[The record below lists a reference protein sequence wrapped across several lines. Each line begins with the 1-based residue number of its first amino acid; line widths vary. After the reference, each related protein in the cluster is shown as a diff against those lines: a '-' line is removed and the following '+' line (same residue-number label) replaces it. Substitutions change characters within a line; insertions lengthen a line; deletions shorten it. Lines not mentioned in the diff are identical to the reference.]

1 MITYI
6 KEYILENNRVAVRGL
21 GTLELAYR
29 EAEIHPICQDFTP
42 PGKYLSFRADENE
55 GGEDFCSYVAGKA
68 DMSPEEAQQRIARW
82 VEEVNAALEAGGK
95 YELGNMGRFV
105 RGNVGLNFEPALDPE
120 LSAESFGLNAFSLR
134 EERKELFGQKTETQ
148 LQPEIEPEPQPVE
161 RMEPQAVKEAAAETK
176 PETETEPETEAEPAV
191 QEKVK
196 AEKTETGILRPEKP
210 ERHVGKVICYT
221 LLILLLCAIIAAG
234 VYAVLRPDEFVQ
246 KKDYCISRVTSLFG
260 RDTASVEEVFPE
272 EPEADDWYAEPD
284 EEVPEDGISSGGD
297 ETETEGTIPAAV
309 EKQAVRCYVIVGGFG
324 NPANADNLV
333 RSLKGKYPNAC
344 NLGLNERG
352 TLTMVGI
359 GPYTRAEAE
368 SKSQE
373 LSATYKDCWI
383 LDK

>member
-6 KEYILENNRVAVRGL
+6 KEYILENKSVAIRGL
-21 GTLELAYR
+21 GRLELAYR

-42 PGKYLSFRADENE
+42 PGKYLSFHADENE
-55 GGEDFCSYVAGKA
+55 SGEEFCSYVAGKA
-68 DMSPEEAQQRIARW
+68 DVSPEEAQQRIVRW

-95 YELGNMGRFV
+95 YELGSMGRFV

-120 LSAESFGLNAFSLR
+120 FSAESFGLNTFSLR
-134 EERKELFGQKTETQ
+134 EERKELFEQKTETQ
-148 LQPEIEPEPQPVE
+148 PQPEIEPEPQPVKKV
-161 RMEPQAVKEAAAETK
+161 EPQAVKETIAETK
-176 PETETEPETEAEPAV
+176 PEAETELEAETEPAV
-191 QEKVK
+191 QEEMK
-196 AEKTETGILRPEKP
+196 EETGTVVLRWEKP
-210 ERHVGKVICYT
+210 KRHVGKIICYT
-221 LLILLLCAIIAAG
+221 LLIFLLCTVIAAG

-272 EPEADDWYAEPD
+272 EPKTDDWYVEPD
-284 EEVPEDGISSGGD
+284 EEVPEDGVSAGEE
-297 ETETEGTIPAAV
+297 ETAVEETVSAAV
-309 EKQAVRCYVIVGGFG
+309 EKPAVHCYVIVGGFG